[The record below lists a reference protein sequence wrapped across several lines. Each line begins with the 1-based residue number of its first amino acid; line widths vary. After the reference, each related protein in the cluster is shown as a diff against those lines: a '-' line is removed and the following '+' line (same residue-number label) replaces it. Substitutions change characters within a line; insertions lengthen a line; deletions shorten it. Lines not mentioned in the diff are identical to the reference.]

1 MWGFANLN
9 YLAAYLNIQ
18 NSIFHLRLSLGG
30 SLLSPSLSYIRE
42 KGGQN
47 WGEAVFKYMSIRSK
61 LLLLMLIVGLLS
73 AAVVGVLSYN
83 NAKTS
88 LTNTIYDQL
97 TALRETKKRQTE
109 NYFKDQLIA
118 FEVFS
123 NQQQVSG
130 ALEAFGNS
138 FADVDAAPL
147 SSVEMLKEFYQSDY
161 LPKLTEN
168 SDGQPVLTTF
178 FPESDASLAR
188 QVQFISENPAETGS
202 KENLIRPK
210 LIGTQTSDTSDYAN
224 AHEQYHPLFVRM
236 LHRLGYYDIFLI
248 DHKTGDIVYSV
259 YKETDFAT
267 NLDIGPY
274 RYTGLAKVFNAARKN
289 PQLGNVILFDF
300 THYEPSYNK
309 PAAFMA
315 TPVFDGTELK
325 GIVAAQLN
333 IDDINAFMTSSGNW
347 EQEGMGSSG
356 EVYLVGED
364 ASLRTSSR
372 FLIEDKEAYLQ
383 ALRDAAVPSKSV
395 RLIENTG
402 VAILNQPVHSV
413 ASEKALRGTAGTEVV
428 KDYRNVDVLSA
439 YSPIEIGGMRWAIL
453 AEKDVAE
460 AMAPL
465 YNMRNKLLIMMG
477 AIAIFVTLFSLLA
490 ASIFAKPIAH
500 LESSVERFKS
510 GDTDFRLDVSGTDE
524 FASLSQAFNS
534 MIDEIRGHNEVIESK
549 SRENER
555 LLRTVLPDVIA
566 DRVRGGDVTIA
577 ETFES
582 VTVVYATIGR
592 FTEIMADV
600 SATEMMN
607 LINELIDAFDEAAER
622 HGVER
627 INTVGDVYLA
637 ACGLPIPRLDHAKRA
652 VGLAVEMVSIVNRFN
667 RTHGFRL
674 TIGIGL
680 SSGEVDAGI
689 VGKRRF
695 VYEILGES
703 VTIARQLATETK
715 INTVS
720 IAKTT
725 YEDLQDQTQFK
736 ADKPIKTEA
745 LGTIERWITTTPKLV
760 DKSESR
766 A

>member
-1 MWGFANLN
+1 M
-9 YLAAYLNIQ
+9 
-18 NSIFHLRLSLGG
+18 
-30 SLLSPSLSYIRE
+30 
-42 KGGQN
+42 
-47 WGEAVFKYMSIRSK
+47 FKYMSIRSK

-73 AAVVGVLSYN
+73 AASVGILSYS

-88 LTNTIYDQL
+88 LTETIYDQL

-123 NQQQVSG
+123 NQQQVG
-130 ALEAFGNS
+130 DALEVFSQS
-138 FADVDAAPL
+138 FAVAAPAPQ
-147 SSVEMLKEFYQSDY
+147 SSVEHLKQFYKSDY
-161 LPKLTEN
+161 LAKLKKN
-168 SDGQPVLTTF
+168 SEGEPVLSTF
-178 FPESDASLAR
+178 FPDSNTAMTR
-188 QVQFISENPAETGS
+188 QIQFISENPADTGS
-202 KENLIRPK
+202 KESLIRPK
-210 LIGTQTSDTSDYAN
+210 LAGTQTPDPGAYAN
-224 AHEQYHPLFVRM
+224 AHETYHPLFVRM
-236 LHRLGYYDIFLI
+236 LHKLEYYDIFLI
-248 DHKTGDIVYSV
+248 DHNSGDIVYSV
-259 YKETDFAT
+259 YKEADYAT
-267 NLDIGPY
+267 NLDTGPY
-274 RYTGLAKVFNAARKN
+274 RYTGLAKAFDAARKN
-289 PQLGNVILFDF
+289 PQLGNIILFDF

-364 ASLRTSSR
+364 ESLRTSSR
-372 FLIEDKEAYLQ
+372 FLIEDKESYLQ
-383 ALRDAAVPSKSV
+383 ALRDAAIPSKAV
-395 RLIENTG
+395 MLIENTG
-402 VAILNQPVHSV
+402 VAILNQPVNSV
-413 ASEKALRGTAGTEVV
+413 ASEKALRGTVGTEIV
-428 KDYRNVDVLSA
+428 KDYRNADVLSA

-465 YNMRNKLLIMMG
+465 YDMRNKLLITIG
-477 AIAIFVTLFSLLA
+477 AIAILVTLFSLIA
-490 ASIFAKPIAH
+490 AGIFARPIAH
-500 LESSVERFKS
+500 LEASVEKFKN
-510 GDTDFRLDVSGTDE
+510 GDADLRLDVSGTDE
-524 FASLSQAFNS
+524 FASLSRSFNG
-534 MIDEIRGHNEVIESK
+534 MIDEIRGHNAVIETK
-549 SRENER
+549 NLENER

-566 DRVRGGDVTIA
+566 DRVRGGDVAIA
-577 ETFES
+577 ETFEN

-592 FTEIMADV
+592 FTEIMANV
-600 SATEMMN
+600 SASEMIS

-637 ACGLPIPRLDHAKRA
+637 ACGLPIPRLDHANRA
-652 VGLAVEMVSIVNRFN
+652 AALAIEMITIVNRFN

-674 TIGIGL
+674 TLGVGL

-720 IAKTT
+720 IAKNTFD
-725 YEDLQDQTQFK
+725 DLQDQTAFK
-736 ADKPIKTEA
+736 AGKPIKSDA
-745 LGTIERWITTTPKLV
+745 LGTIEHYVSSAPKLV
-760 DKSESR
+760 DKSGHR

>member
-1 MWGFANLN
+1 VL
-9 YLAAYLNIQ
+9 
-18 NSIFHLRLSLGG
+18 
-30 SLLSPSLSYIRE
+30 
-42 KGGQN
+42 
-47 WGEAVFKYMSIRSK
+47 KYMSIRSK
-61 LLLLMLIVGLLS
+61 LLMLMLIVGLLS
-73 AAVVGVLSYN
+73 ASAVGVLSYN

-109 NYFKDQLIA
+109 NYFKDQLVA

-123 NQQQVSG
+123 NQQQLSG
-130 ALEAFGNS
+130 ALEAFGRS
-138 FADVDAAPL
+138 FDDSQPAPDNL
-147 SSVEMLKEFYQSDY
+147 SVEGLRQFYQTDY
-161 LPKLTEN
+161 LAKLAQN
-168 SDGQPVLTTF
+168 SDGEPVMSTYFPKTNAALT
-178 FPESDASLAR
+178 R
-188 QVQFISENPAETGS
+188 QIQFISENPAQTGS
-202 KENLIRPK
+202 KENLVRPK
-210 LIGTQTSDTSDYAN
+210 VIGTQTIDTGDYAT
-224 AHEQYHPLFVRM
+224 AHEIYHPLFVRM
-236 LHRLGYYDIFLI
+236 LHKLGYYDIFLI
-248 DHKTGDIVYSV
+248 DHKSGDIVYSV
-259 YKETDFAT
+259 YKEADYAT
-267 NLDIGPY
+267 NLDTGPY
-274 RYTGLAKVFNAARKN
+274 QYTGLAKAFDAARKN
-289 PQLGNVILFDF
+289 PQLGSVTLIDF

-315 TPVFDGTELK
+315 TPVFEGTELK

-347 EQEGMGSSG
+347 EKEGMGASG

-372 FLIEDKEAYLQ
+372 FLIEDKAGYLK
-383 ALRDAAVPSKSV
+383 ALRDAAVPSKAV
-395 RLIENTG
+395 QLIENTG
-402 VAILNQPVHSV
+402 VAILNQPVNSV
-413 ASEKALRGTAGTEVV
+413 ASQKALRGTSGTEIV
-428 KDYRNVDVLSA
+428 KDYRNIDVLSA
-439 YSPIEIGGMRWAIL
+439 YGPIEIGNMRWAIL
-453 AEKDVAE
+453 AEKDVSE

-465 YNMRNKLLIMMG
+465 YSMRNRLLVTMG
-477 AIAIFVTLFSLLA
+477 AIAILVTLFSLLA
-490 ASIFAKPIAH
+490 AGIFAKPVAR
-500 LESSVERFKS
+500 LEDSVDRFKG

-524 FASLSQAFNS
+524 FASLSRAFNG
-534 MIDEIRGHNEVIESK
+534 MIDEIRGHNDLIETK
-549 SRENER
+549 NKENER
-555 LLRTVLPDVIA
+555 LLRTVLPDAIA
-566 DRVRGGDVTIA
+566 DRVRGGDVAIA
-577 ETFES
+577 ETFEN

-600 SATEMMN
+600 SASEMIN

-652 VGLAVEMVSIVNRFN
+652 TALALEMISIVNRFN

-674 TIGIGL
+674 TLGVGL

-703 VTIARQLATETK
+703 VTVSRQLATETP

-725 YEDLQDQTQFK
+725 FEDLQDQTAFK
-736 ADKPIKTEA
+736 SAKPIKSEA
-745 LGTIERWITTTPKLV
+745 IGTVERWVSSTPKLV
-760 DKSESR
+760 DKTGSR

>member
-1 MWGFANLN
+1 M
-9 YLAAYLNIQ
+9 
-18 NSIFHLRLSLGG
+18 R
-30 SLLSPSLSYIRE
+30 
-42 KGGQN
+42 
-47 WGEAVFKYMSIRSK
+47 YMSIRSK

-73 AAVVGVLSYN
+73 ASAVGLLSYN

-88 LTNTIYDQL
+88 LTDTIYDQL

-123 NQQQVSG
+123 NQEQVSG
-130 ALEAFGNS
+130 ALGAFSAAFGEEQ
-138 FADVDAAPL
+138 DTAPQN
-147 SSVEMLKEFYQSDY
+147 SVEGLKAFYKTDY
-161 LPKLTEN
+161 LKKLAEN
-168 SDGQPVLTTF
+168 SDGEPILETYFPKTT
-178 FPESDASLAR
+178 SALAL
-188 QVQFISENPAETGS
+188 QIQFISENPAETGS
-202 KENLIRPK
+202 KENLVRPTRVGNET
-210 LIGTQTSDTSDYAN
+210 LDNSRYAN
-224 AHEQYHPLFVRM
+224 AHEKYHPLFVRM
-236 LHRLGYYDIFLI
+236 LNKLNYYDIFLI
-248 DHKTGDIVYSV
+248 DHNTGDIVYSV
-259 YKETDFAT
+259 YKEADYAT
-267 NLDIGPY
+267 NLDSGPY
-274 RYTGLAKVFNAARKN
+274 RYTGLAEAFNKARKN
-289 PQLGNVILFDF
+289 PQLGNIILVDF
-300 THYEPSYNK
+300 AHYEPSYNK

-333 IDDINAFMTSSGNW
+333 IDEINAFMTSSGNW
-347 EQEGMGSSG
+347 EQEGMGESG

-372 FLIEDKEAYLQ
+372 FLIEDKEGYLQ
-383 ALRDAAVPSKSV
+383 ALRDAAVPSKAV
-395 RLIENTG
+395 MLIENTG
-402 VAILNQPVHSV
+402 ISILNQPVNSV
-413 ASEKALRGTAGTEVV
+413 ASEKALRGTNGTEIVE
-428 KDYRNVDVLSA
+428 DYRNVDVLSA
-439 YSPIEIGGMRWAIL
+439 YAPIEIGGMRWAIL

-465 YNMRNKLLIMMG
+465 HDMRNHLLVTLG
-477 AIAIFVTLFSLLA
+477 AIAIVVTLFSLLA
-490 ASIFAKPIAH
+490 AGVFAKPVAD
-500 LESSVERFKS
+500 LESSINRFTG
-510 GDTDFRLDVSGTDE
+510 GDTDFRLEVKGTDE
-524 FASLSQAFNS
+524 FASLSRSFNG
-534 MIDEIRGHNEVIESK
+534 MIDEIRGHNEVIETK
-549 SRENER
+549 NMENER

-566 DRVRGGDVTIA
+566 DRVRGGDVAIA

-600 SATEMMN
+600 SASEMIG

-637 ACGLPIPRLDHAKRA
+637 ACGLPVPRLDHAKRA
-652 VGLAVEMVSIVNRFN
+652 VALAVELVSIVTRFN

-674 TIGIGL
+674 TLGVGL

-695 VYEILGES
+695 VYEILGEG
-703 VTIARQLATETK
+703 VTIARQLATETP

-720 IAKTT
+720 IAKST
-725 YEDLQDQTQFK
+725 YTDLQDQTLFK
-736 ADKPIKTEA
+736 SAKPVKSDA
-745 LGTIERWITTTPKLV
+745 LGTIERWVTSTPKLV
-760 DKSESR
+760 DKSADR

>member
-1 MWGFANLN
+1 M
-9 YLAAYLNIQ
+9 
-18 NSIFHLRLSLGG
+18 
-30 SLLSPSLSYIRE
+30 
-42 KGGQN
+42 
-47 WGEAVFKYMSIRSK
+47 KYMSIRSK
-61 LLLLMLIVGLLS
+61 LLLLMLVVGLLS
-73 AAVVGVLSYN
+73 ASAVGLLSYN

-130 ALEAFGNS
+130 ALEAFG
-138 FADVDAAPL
+138 AAFEEQKDMPPQA
-147 SSVEMLKEFYQSDY
+147 SVQGLKEFYKTDY
-161 LPKLTEN
+161 LTKLAEN
-168 SDGQPVLTTF
+168 SEGEPVVSTY
-178 FPESDASLAR
+178 FPKSASALAL
-188 QVQFISENPAETGS
+188 QIQFISENPAETGS
-202 KENLIRPK
+202 KENLVRPK
-210 LIGTQTSDTSDYAN
+210 LIGETTLDNRPYAN
-224 AHEQYHPLFVRM
+224 AHEKFHPLFVRM
-236 LHRLGYYDIFLI
+236 LNKLDYYDIFLI
-248 DHKTGDIVYSV
+248 DHNSGNIVYSV
-259 YKETDFAT
+259 YKEADYAT
-267 NLDIGPY
+267 SLDSGPY
-274 RYTGLAKVFNAARKN
+274 RFTGLAQAFHKARKN
-289 PQLGNVILFDF
+289 PQLGNVILVDF
-300 THYEPSYNK
+300 AHYEPSYNK

-315 TPVFDGTELK
+315 TPVFEGSELK

-347 EQEGMGSSG
+347 EQEGMGASG

-364 ASLRTSSR
+364 ANLRTSSR
-372 FLIEDKEAYLQ
+372 FLIEDKENYLQ
-383 ALRDAAVPSKSV
+383 ALRDAAVPSKAV
-395 RLIENTG
+395 KLIENTG
-402 VAILNQPVHSV
+402 VAILNQPVNSL
-413 ASEKALRGTAGTEVV
+413 ASQKALRGTSGTEIV

-439 YSPIEIGGMRWAIL
+439 FGPIEIGGMRWAIL

-465 YNMRNKLLIMMG
+465 HHMRNHLLITLG
-477 AIAIFVTLFSLLA
+477 TIAIIVTLFSLLA
-490 ASIFAKPIAH
+490 AGVFAKPVAH
-500 LESSVERFKS
+500 LEKSVARFTG

-524 FASLSQAFNS
+524 FASLSRSFNG
-534 MIDEIRGHNEVIESK
+534 MIDEIRGHNEVIETK
-549 SRENER
+549 NLENER

-566 DRVRGGDVTIA
+566 DRVRGGDVAIA
-577 ETFES
+577 ETFEN
-582 VTVVYATIGR
+582 VTVVYAAIGR

-600 SATEMMN
+600 SASEMIG

-652 VGLAVEMVSIVNRFN
+652 AALAVELVSIVNRFN

-674 TIGIGL
+674 TLGVGL

-695 VYEILGES
+695 VYEILGEG
-703 VTIARQLATETK
+703 VTIARQLATETP

-720 IAKTT
+720 IAKST
-725 YEDLQDQTQFK
+725 YNDLQDQSLFK
-736 ADKPIKTEA
+736 AAKPIKSDA
-745 LGTIERWITTTPKLV
+745 IGTIERWVTSTPKLV
-760 DKSESR
+760 DKTGSDS
-766 A
+766 